1 MMAGMIEKLK
11 DLIKIVRAF
20 VFKEKQKTGVLGQL
34 KMDIDADR
42 KDRSAQRDIPS
53 IDLSSLEKFPIK
65 KIAFFVLLLLG
76 GIALAAVLLWT
87 KLTTLSHNYS
97 SSEPLENQAPQVE
110 SAQNAGFLPGKSVP
124 VKPKPEVKKEEA
136 ISPQPD
142 HKDEQKDSHNP
153 VIEPQEKKIES
164 VSKPETKTLARIMPS
179 SNTAQG
185 ISQTIN
191 PQYLV
196 ENPIL
201 KVQKAVL
208 ILKGF
213 GLNKIHGDSILDEI
227 YDDIVVAID
236 PYTTGLQDEIE
247 ILADYGFDVLVTI
260 PLEDMNPRKDQGHL
274 TVRTT
279 MKTTV
284 REKILGSILDVSA
297 PAQGILFSGGR
308 KLLKSPTDVQALVT
322 YLSAHDKFV
331 VLGDD
336 VLNNKFFKIAD
347 ASSLNYL
354 VVAADNSPM
363 SDVDRILGMVRR
375 TGFVILSFDINTPDV
390 VDKIKQWIKVL
401 DENKIDVVSISNLL
415 KRND

>member
-1 MMAGMIEKLK
+1 MAGMIEKLK
-11 DLIKIVRAF
+11 DLAKIVQAF
-20 VFKEKQKTGVLGQL
+20 VFKEKQKSGVLGQL
-34 KMDIDADR
+34 KMDAGSDQ
-42 KDRSAQRDIPS
+42 KDRSTQRDIPS
-53 IDLSSLEKFPIK
+53 IDLSPLEKFPIK

-76 GIALAAVLLWT
+76 GIALAAILLWT

-97 SSEPLENQAPQVE
+97 SSQPLENQAPKVE
-110 SAQNAGFLPGKSVP
+110 LEQNAGFLPGKSVLI
-124 VKPKPEVKKEEA
+124 KPKPETKQEENP
-136 ISPQPD
+136 PQSD
-142 HKDEQKDSHNP
+142 HKDEQKNSHNS
-153 VIEPQEKKIES
+153 VIELHEKKIES

-236 PYTTGLQDEIE
+236 PYTTGLQDEIG
-247 ILADYGFDVLVTI
+247 ILTDYGFDVLVTI

-279 MKTTV
+279 MKPTV
-284 REKILGSILDVSA
+284 REKVLGSVLDVSVS
-297 PAQGILFSGGR
+297 AQGILFSGGR
-308 KLLKSPTDVQALVT
+308 KLLKSPADVQALVT

-354 VVAADNSPM
+354 VVAADNCPM
-363 SDVDRILGMVRR
+363 PDVDQILGMVRR

-415 KRND
+415 KKND